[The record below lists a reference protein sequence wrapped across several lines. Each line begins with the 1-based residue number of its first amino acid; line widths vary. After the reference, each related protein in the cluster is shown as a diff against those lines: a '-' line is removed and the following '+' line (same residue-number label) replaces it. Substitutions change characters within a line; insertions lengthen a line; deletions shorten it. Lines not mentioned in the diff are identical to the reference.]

1 MNYQSYSQCIKG
13 QQLPLAYVDL
23 DMLEQNA
30 QAILQRAG
38 SKPVR
43 VVSKSLRSVDII
55 KRLLAF
61 SDQFQGV
68 MCFHPDE
75 AVFLADQGIGDL
87 LVAYPSMQTAAIEAV
102 CNATKAGK
110 TIVLM
115 VDSAAH
121 VKCIDEVAKR
131 VGVVQPVCMEVDMST
146 RIPGVYFG
154 VRRSPITKAKQAVS
168 LYNIITKTNGV
179 KNGGV
184 RLDGVMGYEAQIA
197 GVGEH
202 LPGKHL
208 QNSAVPW
215 LKRYSIP
222 QLTRRRVSI
231 VHALER
237 AGAELRFVNGG
248 GTGSICSTKKDPSVT
263 EIAVGSGFYSPHLF
277 DYYNEFHYQPAAG
290 FVLEVS
296 RTPSKGY
303 VTCSGG
309 GYIASGGV
317 GIEKLPKP
325 YLPEGLELDE
335 KEGAGEVQ
343 TPLKVSTGFIKPF
356 KAINLTHGDPVFFR
370 HCKAGELCER
380 FNELV
385 LIRNGVIDGRC
396 LTYRGQGKSFI

>member
-1 MNYQSYSQCIKG
+1 MMNYQSYSQCIKG

-23 DMLEQNA
+23 DMLEKNA
-30 QAILQRAG
+30 LAILQRAG

-43 VVSKSLRSVDII
+43 IVSKSLRSAEVI

-75 AVFLADQGIGDL
+75 AVFLAGQGIDDL
-87 LVAYPSMQTAAIEAV
+87 LVAYPSMQVAAIESV

-131 VGVVQPVCMEVDMST
+131 VGVIQPICMEVDMST
-146 RIPGVYFG
+146 RIPGIYFG
-154 VRRSPITKAKQAVS
+154 VRRSPITTPKQAIS
-168 LYNIITKTNGV
+168 LFHSINKSNGV
-179 KNGGV
+179 S
-184 RLDGVMGYEAQIA
+184 LDGVMGYEAQIA
-197 GVGEH
+197 GVGEK

-208 QNSAVPW
+208 QNSVVPW

-222 QLTRRRVSI
+222 QITRRRVS
-231 VHALER
+231 VVRALER
-237 AGAELRFVNGG
+237 AGAKLRFVNGG

-277 DYYNEFHYQPAAG
+277 DYYKEFHYQPAAG

-296 RTPSKGY
+296 RVPGKGY

-317 GIEKLPKP
+317 GIEKSPKP
-325 YLPEGLELDE
+325 YLPEGIELDE
-335 KEGAGEVQ
+335 NEGAGEVQ
-343 TPLKVSTGFIKPF
+343 TPLKISTGFIKQF
-356 KAINLTHGDPVFFR
+356 KTTKLTPGDPVFFR

-385 LIRNGVIDGRC
+385 LIRNGTIDGTC

>member
-1 MNYQSYSQCIKG
+1 MNYQSYSQSIKG

-30 QAILQRAG
+30 QAILKRAG

-43 VVSKSLRSVDII
+43 VVSKSLRSAAII

-75 AVFLADQGIGDL
+75 AVFLADQGLDDL
-87 LVAYPSMQTAAIEAV
+87 LVAYPSMQVPAIEAA
-102 CNATKAGK
+102 CRATKAGK

-115 VDSAAH
+115 VDSDAH
-121 VKCIDEVAKR
+121 VKCIDEVANR
-131 VGVVQPVCMEVDMST
+131 IGVIQPVCIEVDMST
-146 RIPGVYFG
+146 RVPGVYFG
-154 VRRSPITKAKQAVS
+154 VRRSPITKPKQALS
-168 LYNIITKTNGV
+168 LYQTITSCT
-179 KNGGV
+179 GV

-197 GVGEH
+197 GVGDK

-208 QNSAVPW
+208 QNSVVPW

-222 QLTRRRVSI
+222 QITRRRVS
-231 VHALER
+231 VVNALER
-237 AGAELRFVNGG
+237 AGAKLRFVNGG

-296 RTPSKGY
+296 RMPGKGY

-317 GIEKLPKP
+317 GIEKAPKP
-325 YLPEGLELDE
+325 YLPEGVELDE
-335 KEGAGEVQ
+335 NEGAGEVQ
-343 TPLKVSTGFIKPF
+343 TPLIISTGFIKSF
-356 KAINLTHGDPVFFR
+356 KTINLSPGDPVFFR

-385 LIRNGVIDGRC
+385 LIRNGVIDGTC

>member
-1 MNYQSYSQCIKG
+1 MDYKAYSQCIKG
-13 QQLPLAYVDL
+13 QSLPLAYINL
-23 DMLEQNA
+23 DYFEENA
-30 QAILQRAG
+30 RKILIRAG
-38 SKPVR
+38 SKPIR
-43 VVSKSLRSVDII
+43 IVSKSIRSVEMI
-55 KRLLAF
+55 KHLLNF
-61 SDQFQGV
+61 SELFKGV

-75 AVFLADQGIGDL
+75 AVFLAEQGIDDL
-87 LVAYPSMQTAAIEAV
+87 LVAYPSMQITAIESV
-102 CNATKAGK
+102 CKATKFGK

-115 VDSAAH
+115 VDSVAH
-121 VKCIDEVAKR
+121 VNCINEVATR
-131 VGVVQPVCMEVDMST
+131 VGVVQPVCIDVDMST

-154 VRRSPITKAKQAVS
+154 VRRSPVTTPKQALS
-168 LYNIITKTNGV
+168 LYRTILESNDE
-179 KNGGV
+179 NGGV

-197 GVGEH
+197 GVGEK

-208 QNSAVPW
+208 QNSVVPW

-222 QLTRRRVSI
+222 QLTKRRVS
-231 VHALER
+231 VVRSLEQ
-237 AGAELRFVNGG
+237 AGAKLRFVNGG

-277 DYYNEFHYQPAAG
+277 DYYNDFHYQPAAG

-296 RTPSKGY
+296 RVPAKGY

-317 GIEKLPKP
+317 GAVKAPKP
-325 YLPEGLELDE
+325 CLPHGIELDE
-335 KEGAGEVQ
+335 NEGAGEVQ
-343 TPLKVSTGFIKPF
+343 TPLRVSTDQF
-356 KAINLTHGDPVFFR
+356 KASMLSIGDPVFFR

-385 LIRNGVIDGRC
+385 LIRAGKIEGTC

>member
-23 DMLEQNA
+23 DMLEKNA
-30 QAILQRAG
+30 QSILQKVG

-43 VVSKSLRSVDII
+43 IVSKSLRSADVI

-75 AVFLADQGIGDL
+75 AVFLAEQDIDDL
-87 LVAYPSMQTAAIEAV
+87 LVAYPSMQVAAIEAV
-102 CNATKAGK
+102 CRATKAGK

-121 VKCIDEVAKR
+121 VKCIDDVANR
-131 VGVVQPVCMEVDMST
+131 IGVIQPVCMEVDMST
-146 RIPGVYFG
+146 RIPGIYFG
-154 VRRSPITKAKQAVS
+154 VRRSPITKPKQALA
-168 LYNIITKTNGV
+168 LYHTITKTN
-179 KNGGV
+179 GV

-197 GVGEH
+197 GVGEK

-208 QNSAVPW
+208 QNSVVPW

-222 QLTRRRVSI
+222 QITRRRVS
-231 VHALER
+231 VVRDLER
-237 AGAELRFVNGG
+237 AGAKLRFVNGG

-263 EIAVGSGFYSPHLF
+263 ELAVGSGFYSPHLF

-296 RTPSKGY
+296 RVPSKGY

-317 GIEKLPKP
+317 GIEKAPKP
-325 YLPEGLELDE
+325 YLPEGIELDE
-335 KEGAGEVQ
+335 NEGAGEVQ
-343 TPLKVSTGFIKPF
+343 TPLKVSTGLIKQF
-356 KAINLTHGDPVFFR
+356 KATKLSPGDPVFFR

-385 LIRNGVIDGRC
+385 LIRNGIIDGTC